1 MSWLRAARRA
11 SQVVDFH
18 QLPVFHYSDRVFLG
32 YEGDSISVCM
42 LQGHNTLPKSSSE
55 SVIIVEK
62 LAHKLGE
69 SHSYVI
75 G

>member
-11 SQVVDFH
+11 SQLVDFH
-18 QLPVFHYSDRVFLG
+18 QLPVFDYTDRMFFG
-32 YEGDSISVCM
+32 NEGDSISVGM
-42 LQGHNTLPKSSSE
+42 LQGHYTLTEFASD
-55 SVIIVEK
+55 SVLIVEK

-69 SHSYVI
+69 SHSYII